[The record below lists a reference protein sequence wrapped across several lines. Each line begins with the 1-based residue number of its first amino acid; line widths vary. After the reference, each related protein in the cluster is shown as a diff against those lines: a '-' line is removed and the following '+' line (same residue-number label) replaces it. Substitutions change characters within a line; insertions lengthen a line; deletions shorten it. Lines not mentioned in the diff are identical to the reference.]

1 MTDDEV
7 EGDLSDLRKA
17 CQKADL
23 VVASWDDGKL
33 LLKGAA
39 LLDDGQDH
47 PLVGVDEDEG
57 ADEVDGLLLHM
68 TDTTTGRKFTCVS
81 LEVED
86 EEDAFELRHMVEGW
100 GLAQ

>member
-7 EGDLSDLRKA
+7 EGDLSHLRKA

-39 LLDDGQDH
+39 LLDDGQDTLWWELMKMRGLTKLMGFS
-47 PLVGVDEDEG
+47 LV
-57 ADEVDGLLLHM
+57 
-68 TDTTTGRKFTCVS
+68 
-81 LEVED
+81 
-86 EEDAFELRHMVEGW
+86 
-100 GLAQ
+100 

>member
-7 EGDLSDLRKA
+7 EGDLSHLRKA

-57 ADEVDGLLLHM
+57 ADEVDALLPHM
-68 TDTTTGRKFTCVS
+68 TDTTTGRKFSCVS

-86 EEDAFELRHMVEGW
+86 EEGAFALRQMVEGW